1 MDETKLLWIGVALCV
16 STITY
21 LSLSQRQ
28 RDVIAQRLLLR
39 GRRISSA
46 DTPPRSLSPEK
57 KVPTNAAPKANE
69 YVTVFPPSQRDLLKD
84 IAPTLPRAQREKL
97 GSLDFNEKTFENNI
111 IDWEE
116 DFRTCDESKY
126 IASGFSVNE
135 IKALGD
141 FPDYELLTGVP
152 NPDPYTK
159 FDITKAVPRPY
170 RPFRWPYHQTMCK
183 TCAFVPQFP
192 NP

>member
-1 MDETKLLWIGVALCV
+1 MDEKKLLWIGVALCV

-39 GRRISSA
+39 GRRSSSA

-57 KVPTNAAPKANE
+57 KVPTNAAPKTNE
-69 YVTVFPPSQRDLLKD
+69 YAAVFPPSQRDLLKD
-84 IAPTLPRAQREKL
+84 IAPTLSSAQREKL

-111 IDWEE
+111 IGWEE

-135 IKALGD
+135 IKAIGD
-141 FPDYELLTGVP
+141 FPDFELLTGVP
-152 NPDPYTK
+152 NPDPYK
-159 FDITKAVPRPY
+159 EFDINKAVPRPY

-183 TCAFVPQFP
+183 TCAFVPKLLKS
-192 NP
+192 

>member
-1 MDETKLLWIGVALCV
+1 MDEKKLLWIGVALCV

-39 GRRISSA
+39 GRRSSSA

-57 KVPTNAAPKANE
+57 KVPTNAAPKTNE
-69 YVTVFPPSQRDLLKD
+69 YAAVFPPSQRDLLRD
-84 IAPTLPRAQREKL
+84 IAPTLSSAQREKL

-111 IDWEE
+111 IGWEE

-135 IKALGD
+135 IKAIGD
-141 FPDYELLTGVP
+141 FPDFELLTGVP
-152 NPDPYTK
+152 NPDPYK
-159 FDITKAVPRPY
+159 EFDINKAVPRPY

-183 TCAFVPQFP
+183 TCAFVPKLLKS
-192 NP
+192 